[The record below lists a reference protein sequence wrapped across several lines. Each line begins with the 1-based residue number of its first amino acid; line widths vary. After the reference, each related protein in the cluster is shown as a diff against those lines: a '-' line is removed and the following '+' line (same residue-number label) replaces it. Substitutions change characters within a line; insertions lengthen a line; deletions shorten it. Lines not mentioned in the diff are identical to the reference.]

1 MTASGKKTTIFLVF
15 SFIILSILFI
25 RLDNDLQQE
34 ENKRTSDNKS
44 VYYTVKEYD
53 GHIAIFI
60 NDETQPQNIF
70 DSYVSTLPEKDRE
83 RLKKGITVSNK
94 EELQRIIEDYT
105 S

>member
-1 MTASGKKTTIFLVF
+1 MTASGKKIAIFLVF

-25 RLDNDLQQE
+25 RIDNDLQQE

-53 GHIAIFI
+53 GHVAIFI
-60 NDETQPQNIF
+60 SDETQPQNIF

-94 EELQRIIEDYT
+94 EDLQRIIEDYT